1 MFTRTVSLVLIAAI
15 IACPLW
21 CGSGLCHAGQCCS
34 VKQSS
39 QQSFP
44 GHGAVN
50 CCCTRSSPDGDD
62 QAPSRCPAK
71 SSCQGVCGGAIFEKL
86 GELDSV
92 EDSFFLPLADAEVS
106 VSSWLLQCRSPD
118 VAHHHCQSG
127 GNYGRSLRTLYMS
140 LVC

>member
-1 MFTRTVSLVLIAAI
+1 MPSPLADESGDEEAAVALPAVFPPVLD
-15 IACPLW
+15 CPF
-21 CGSGLCHAGQCCS
+21 S
-34 VKQSS
+34 V
-39 QQSFP
+39 
-44 GHGAVN
+44 
-50 CCCTRSSPDGDD
+50 
-62 QAPSRCPAK
+62 
-71 SSCQGVCGGAIFEKL
+71 GAIFEKL